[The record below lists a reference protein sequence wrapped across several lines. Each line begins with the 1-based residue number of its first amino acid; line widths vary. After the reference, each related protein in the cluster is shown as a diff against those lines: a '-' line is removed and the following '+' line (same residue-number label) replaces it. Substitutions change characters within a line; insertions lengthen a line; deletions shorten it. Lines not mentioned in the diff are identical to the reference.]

1 VLRIDANIAPQS
13 LMAQK
18 DIGSQVRL
26 IVDFPDS
33 STTSGDGVDAIL
45 APIFKEVLEHDAGRE
60 FTDQLDAFTQ
70 EKVAEIED
78 MCNANHQE
86 FVGAVEKLLKVRKG
100 AAGLRSESMLPL
112 TWTGIDASAWVE

>member
-1 VLRIDANIAPQS
+1 
-13 LMAQK
+13 MAQK

-78 MCNANHQE
+78 MCNTNHQE

-100 AAGLRSESMLPL
+100 AAGLRSESTLPL
-112 TWTGIDASAWVE
+112 TWMGIDASAWVE